1 MRWRWNEVIA
11 YQSWFVT
18 VLRPKELFNGVLG
31 QALTG
36 VLLILYIE
44 APKTRMAETPP
55 SLHRRLGA
63 ASSSHVRFRHPS
75 HLYSKIWPNP
85 GQVDKADN
93 LCAPQRLL
101 CCWKQDCHMWGLSPA
116 PRHHFC
122 WRHGINKLH
131 INKQPCHCSSTN
143 NGISRLFRNEQYC
156 PPFFPSRALF
166 PRINGLS
173 GDHHGTM
180 IHSDD
185 SNSHGCRCR
194 NSIKHRSMSFRC
206 Y

>member
-1 MRWRWNEVIA
+1 MRLGREFQLIEAQWNLRL
-11 YQSWFVT
+11 QCGGDGMRLLLTNHGLS
-18 VLRPKELFNGVLG
+18 VLRPKELWNGVLG

-63 ASSSHVRFRHPS
+63 ASSSHVCFRHPS

-116 PRHHFC
+116 HVIISAGAIL
-122 WRHGINKLH
+122 GINKLH

-143 NGISRLFRNEQYC
+143 NAISRLFRNE
-156 PPFFPSRALF
+156 
-166 PRINGLS
+166 
-173 GDHHGTM
+173 
-180 IHSDD
+180 
-185 SNSHGCRCR
+185 
-194 NSIKHRSMSFRC
+194 
-206 Y
+206 